1 MIPYS
6 GYKIFFREEFQV
18 YKLIAFDF
26 DGTLA
31 DSVDFCLGV
40 FDLVFAK
47 HLGENAPDREDIY
60 QNFGMNEAGV
70 IKHYMGSIDQ
80 TAVNDFNRWHRE
92 LHAEMCPETFPG
104 VLEFLKYLK
113 SRGVRLTIL
122 TGRSEETCTI
132 SMDFLKL
139 NEYFESFQTGSSERN
154 DKAGQLRKLL
164 AENNLAPE
172 ELAYVG
178 DAVSDAQSSINAGV
192 DCLSAAWAKS
202 ARVAELEKINPGK
215 VFTTVKA
222 MQEYLSSK
230 I

>member
-1 MIPYS
+1 M
-6 GYKIFFREEFQV
+6 

-26 DGTLA
+26 DGTMA

-40 FDLVFAK
+40 FDLVFEK
-47 HLGENAPDREDIY
+47 HLGKNAPTREDIY

-80 TAVNDFNRWHRE
+80 TAVEDFNCWHRE
-92 LHAEMCPETFPG
+92 LHGEMCPETFPG
-104 VLEFLKYLK
+104 IIDLLKFLKSK
-113 SRGVRLTIL
+113 GVRLTVL
-122 TGRSEETCTI
+122 TGRSEATCKI

-139 NEYFESFQTGSSERN
+139 NEYFESVQNGSAERN
-154 DKAGQLRKLL
+154 DKAAQLRKLM
-164 AENNLAPE
+164 AENDLKPE

-178 DAVSDAQSSINAGV
+178 DAVSDAEASANAGV

-202 ARVAELEKINPGK
+202 ARIAELEKINPGK
-215 VFTTVKA
+215 VFTSVKS
-222 MQEYLSSK
+222 MQEYLASK

>member
-1 MIPYS
+1 M
-6 GYKIFFREEFQV
+6 

-40 FDLVFAK
+40 FDLVFEK
-47 HLGENAPDREDIY
+47 HLGKNAPTREDIY
-60 QNFGMNEAGV
+60 QNFGMNEPGV
-70 IKHYMGSIDQ
+70 IRHYMGDINPE
-80 TAVNDFNRWHRE
+80 AEADFYRWHRE
-92 LHAEMCPETFPG
+92 LHSEMCPETFPG
-104 VLEFLKYLK
+104 IIDFLKFLK
-113 SRGVRLTIL
+113 SKGVRLTIL
-122 TGRSEETCTI
+122 TGRSETTCKI

-139 NEYFESFQTGSSERN
+139 NEYFESVQNGSPERN
-154 DKAGQLRKLL
+154 DKAAQLRKLL
-164 AENNLAPE
+164 VEYNLEPE

-178 DAVSDAQSSINAGV
+178 DAVSDAQSCINAGV

-222 MQEYLSSK
+222 MQDYLF
-230 I
+230 